1 MVVRSFGSDAECMIE
16 NPIAL
21 KLEWLPNL
29 SGMMTLNLDGIIQ
42 QVNSSCESMFGVD
55 ETAMIGS
62 DIRTWIAEALQTFPT
77 YYFHLGRSN
86 VVKTKG
92 SNTSRI
98 QNCGMNSPEVSSW

>member
-1 MVVRSFGSDAECMIE
+1 
-16 NPIAL
+16 
-21 KLEWLPNL
+21 
-29 SGMMTLNLDGIIQ
+29 MMTLNLDGIIQ
-42 QVNSSCESMFGVD
+42 QVNSSCCESMFGVD